1 MAEKQPIKEQ
11 IKKLTDQIE
20 AGIKALFQSGDLE
33 KYQAYLRTMSHFHH
47 YSVNNQMLIF
57 SQCPHAT
64 LVAGYQKWQNQFQR
78 HVMRGEKGISILAP
92 TPYKIKVEKEK
103 LDPDTK
109 LPLLDADGN
118 AITEEKEVQ
127 IPMFRPVKVFD
138 VSQTDGKPLP
148 ERVQSPIAELTG
160 NVEHYEAFMEAL
172 RRVSPVPIEIKPL
185 SNDLDGFFSPSKQ
198 SITLRAGMSEV
209 QTVCAAVHEIA
220 HSKLHDYAKQP
231 DSQPKD
237 SSTEEIEAE
246 SIAYTVCA
254 YFGIETSANSF
265 GYVATWSKDKD
276 LKAFKESLDTIRKT
290 SSDLISG
297 VEQQFKEICKERGI
311 ELPKEPEYELVTIP
325 PSREDAMAFA
335 AEYVVL
341 LGRSEARSEFLSTD
355 KIAGRI
361 CRNDARSIR
370 DELERLVEAEDE
382 SGIYHGAVELL
393 DHFNGLY
400 HKEWQAK
407 EAPDAE
413 KLYMVD
419 NEKYIHVQRSDNG
432 IDYTIYDAA
441 SAKTLDGGVLDD
453 TGQLLS
459 AAALTVCKLHN
470 IGDAAPIRL
479 APLELLKDLQEANE
493 LPLGADVQITGA
505 ELAKSI
511 QSLYLDKYGLAFLD
525 DFASKDDCLQHLYED
540 LLTGADEVKY
550 FLSEIVEQKDVY
562 ANRAKALLLGIES
575 YQKSHVPLKEL
586 DSNERW
592 YVVDNE
598 SKHLRITEDG
608 AKYAYELYDKNTL
621 RRLESGTVHDDDVKC
636 LLAAAIRVC
645 ETHGYDKTL
654 PFEVLSNELAGILY
668 SLELSSDDDQI
679 VHTEV
684 NSDKPD
690 ALPPLPELE
699 QDYPMPDPTVDFA
712 QMYQFGYTDG
722 NTMLPLSKARAK
734 ELFLQDVPI
743 FALNSDN
750 TEYMVLDTD
759 DLDTH
764 SGIFG
769 VERAEW
775 EAARDMLQPTPDII
789 APNQPDALSYLHDD
803 SAKTQPENYLKNAEM
818 ALEDDYGMIDG
829 IINNGPKQ
837 PTVADLEAQVKA
849 GMSISLMDLA
859 AATHRERNDGKRR
872 QSVLEQLKK
881 QPAQERSHKTAPGKS
896 AEKEL

>member
-64 LVAGYQKWQNQFQR
+64 LVAGYQKWQNQFSR
-78 HVMRGEKGISILAP
+78 HVLRGEKGISILAP

-118 AITEEKEVQ
+118 TITEEKEVQ

-148 ERVQSPIAELTG
+148 ERVQSPVAELTG

-172 RRVSPVPIEIKPL
+172 RRVSPVPIEMKPL

-198 SITLRAGMSEV
+198 SITLRDGMSEV

-231 DSQPKD
+231 NSQPKD
-237 SSTEEIEAE
+237 SNTEEIEAE

-276 LKAFKESLDTIRKT
+276 LKAFKDSLDTIRKT
-290 SSDLISG
+290 SSELISG

-311 ELPKEPEYELVTIP
+311 SLEPAQPAQKQPEQDI
-325 PSREDAMAFA
+325 
-335 AEYVVL
+335 
-341 LGRSEARSEFLSTD
+341 
-355 KIAGRI
+355 
-361 CRNDARSIR
+361 
-370 DELERLVEAEDE
+370 
-382 SGIYHGAVELL
+382 
-393 DHFNGLY
+393 
-400 HKEWQAK
+400 
-407 EAPDAE
+407 E

-419 NEKYIHVQRSDNG
+419 NEKYIHVQRSDTG

-441 SAKTLDGGVLDD
+441 SAKALDGGVLDD

-479 APLELLKDLQEANE
+479 APLELLNGLQEANE
-493 LPLGADVQITGA
+493 LLLGAGEQITGA
-505 ELAKSI
+505 EATSTAD
-511 QSLYLDKYGLAFLD
+511 SLP
-525 DFASKDDCLQHLYED
+525 D
-540 LLTGADEVKY
+540 LP
-550 FLSEIVEQKDVY
+550 Q
-562 ANRAKALLLGIES
+562 
-575 YQKSHVPLKEL
+575 
-586 DSNERW
+586 
-592 YVVDNE
+592 
-598 SKHLRITEDG
+598 
-608 AKYAYELYDKNTL
+608 
-621 RRLESGTVHDDDVKC
+621 
-636 LLAAAIRVC
+636 
-645 ETHGYDKTL
+645 
-654 PFEVLSNELAGILY
+654 
-668 SLELSSDDDQI
+668 
-679 VHTEV
+679 
-684 NSDKPD
+684 
-690 ALPPLPELE
+690 LE

-722 NTMLPLSKARAK
+722 NTMLPLSKERAR

-743 FALNSDN
+743 FVLNSDN
-750 TEYMVLDTD
+750 TEYMVLDTG
-759 DLDTH
+759 DLDAH
-764 SGIFG
+764 PGIFG
-769 VERAEW
+769 VERTEW
-775 EAARDMLQPTPDII
+775 ESVRDTLQPRRDIV
-789 APNQPDALSYLHDD
+789 APKQPDAVSYLHDD
-803 SAKTQPENYLKNAEM
+803 TAKTQPENYLKNAEM

-837 PTVADLEAQVKA
+837 TVA
-849 GMSISLMDLA
+849 
-859 AATHRERNDGKRR
+859 
-872 QSVLEQLKK
+872 EQE
-881 QPAQERSHKTAPGKS
+881 ERSSILAKLKAPVETTNRTEKHAPKRS

>member
-1 MAEKQPIKEQ
+1 MAEKTPIKEQ

-64 LVAGYQKWQNQFQR
+64 LVAGYQKWQNQFSR
-78 HVMRGEKGISILAP
+78 HVLRGEKGISILAP

-118 AITEEKEVQ
+118 TITEEKEVQ

-148 ERVQSPIAELTG
+148 ERVQSPVAELTG

-172 RRVSPVPIEIKPL
+172 RRISPVPIEMKPL

-198 SITLRAGMSEV
+198 SITLRDGMSEV

-231 DSQPKD
+231 NSQPKD

-276 LKAFKESLDTIRKT
+276 LKAFKDSLGTIRKT
-290 SSDLISG
+290 SSELISG

-311 ELPKEPEYELVTIP
+311 SLEPAQPAQKQPEQDI
-325 PSREDAMAFA
+325 
-335 AEYVVL
+335 
-341 LGRSEARSEFLSTD
+341 
-355 KIAGRI
+355 
-361 CRNDARSIR
+361 
-370 DELERLVEAEDE
+370 
-382 SGIYHGAVELL
+382 
-393 DHFNGLY
+393 
-400 HKEWQAK
+400 
-407 EAPDAE
+407 E

-419 NEKYIHVQRSDNG
+419 NEKYIHVQRSDTG

-441 SAKTLDGGVLDD
+441 SAKALDGGVLDD

-479 APLELLKDLQEANE
+479 APLELLNGLQEANE
-493 LPLGADVQITGA
+493 LLLGAGEQITGVEA
-505 ELAKSI
+505 TSTAD
-511 QSLYLDKYGLAFLD
+511 SLP
-525 DFASKDDCLQHLYED
+525 D
-540 LLTGADEVKY
+540 LP
-550 FLSEIVEQKDVY
+550 Q
-562 ANRAKALLLGIES
+562 
-575 YQKSHVPLKEL
+575 
-586 DSNERW
+586 
-592 YVVDNE
+592 
-598 SKHLRITEDG
+598 
-608 AKYAYELYDKNTL
+608 
-621 RRLESGTVHDDDVKC
+621 
-636 LLAAAIRVC
+636 
-645 ETHGYDKTL
+645 
-654 PFEVLSNELAGILY
+654 
-668 SLELSSDDDQI
+668 
-679 VHTEV
+679 
-684 NSDKPD
+684 
-690 ALPPLPELE
+690 LE
-699 QDYPMPDPTVDFA
+699 QGYPMPDPTVDFA

-722 NTMLPLSKARAK
+722 NTMLPLSKERAR

-743 FALNSDN
+743 FVLNSDN
-750 TEYMVLDTD
+750 TEYMVLDTS
-759 DLDTH
+759 DLDAR

-769 VERAEW
+769 VERTEW
-775 EAARDMLQPTPDII
+775 ERVCDTLQPRRDIV
-789 APNQPDALSYLHDD
+789 APKQPDALSYLHDD
-803 SAKTQPENYLKNAEM
+803 TAKTQPENYLKNAEM
-818 ALEDDYGMIDG
+818 AMEDDYGMIDG

-837 PTVADLEAQVKA
+837 TVA
-849 GMSISLMDLA
+849 
-859 AATHRERNDGKRR
+859 
-872 QSVLEQLKK
+872 EQE
-881 QPAQERSHKTAPGKS
+881 ERSSILAKLKAPVETTNRTEKHAPKRS

>member
-64 LVAGYQKWQNQFQR
+64 LVAGYQKWQNQFSR
-78 HVMRGEKGISILAP
+78 HVLRGEKGISILAP

-118 AITEEKEVQ
+118 TITEEKEVQ

-148 ERVQSPIAELTG
+148 ERVQSPVAELTG

-172 RRVSPVPIEIKPL
+172 RRVSPVPIEMKPL

-231 DSQPKD
+231 NSQPKD

-311 ELPKEPEYELVTIP
+311 SLEPAQPAQKQPEQDI
-325 PSREDAMAFA
+325 
-335 AEYVVL
+335 
-341 LGRSEARSEFLSTD
+341 
-355 KIAGRI
+355 
-361 CRNDARSIR
+361 
-370 DELERLVEAEDE
+370 
-382 SGIYHGAVELL
+382 
-393 DHFNGLY
+393 
-400 HKEWQAK
+400 
-407 EAPDAE
+407 E

-419 NEKYIHVQRSDNG
+419 NEKYIHVQRSDTG

-441 SAKTLDGGVLDD
+441 SAKALDGGVLDD

-479 APLELLKDLQEANE
+479 APLELLNGLQEANE
-493 LPLGADVQITGA
+493 LLLGAGEQITGVEA
-505 ELAKSI
+505 TSTA
-511 QSLYLDKYGLAFLD
+511 
-525 DFASKDDCLQHLYED
+525 D
-540 LLTGADEVKY
+540 LLPD
-550 FLSEIVEQKDVY
+550 
-562 ANRAKALLLGIES
+562 
-575 YQKSHVPLKEL
+575 
-586 DSNERW
+586 
-592 YVVDNE
+592 
-598 SKHLRITEDG
+598 
-608 AKYAYELYDKNTL
+608 
-621 RRLESGTVHDDDVKC
+621 
-636 LLAAAIRVC
+636 
-645 ETHGYDKTL
+645 L
-654 PFEVLSNELAGILY
+654 P
-668 SLELSSDDDQI
+668 Q
-679 VHTEV
+679 
-684 NSDKPD
+684 
-690 ALPPLPELE
+690 LE

-722 NTMLPLSKARAK
+722 NTMLPLSKERAR

-743 FALNSDN
+743 FVLNSDN
-750 TEYMVLDTD
+750 TEYMVLDTS
-759 DLDTH
+759 DLDAR

-769 VERAEW
+769 VERTEW
-775 EAARDMLQPTPDII
+775 ERVCDTLQPRRDIV
-789 APNQPDALSYLHDD
+789 APKQPDALSYLHDD
-803 SAKTQPENYLKNAEM
+803 TAKTQPENYLKNAEM

-837 PTVADLEAQVKA
+837 TVA
-849 GMSISLMDLA
+849 
-859 AATHRERNDGKRR
+859 
-872 QSVLEQLKK
+872 EQE
-881 QPAQERSHKTAPGKS
+881 ERSSILAKLKAPVETTNRTEKHAPKRS

>member
-64 LVAGYQKWQNQFQR
+64 LVAGYQKWQNQFSR
-78 HVMRGEKGISILAP
+78 HVLRGEKGISILAP

-118 AITEEKEVQ
+118 TITEEKEVQ

-148 ERVQSPIAELTG
+148 ERVQSPVAELTG

-172 RRVSPVPIEIKPL
+172 RRVSPVPIEMKPL

-198 SITLRAGMSEV
+198 SITLRDGMSEV

-231 DSQPKD
+231 NSQPKD
-237 SSTEEIEAE
+237 SNTEEIEAE

-276 LKAFKESLDTIRKT
+276 LKAFKDSLDTIRKT
-290 SSDLISG
+290 SSELISG

-311 ELPKEPEYELVTIP
+311 SLEPAQPAQKQPEQDI
-325 PSREDAMAFA
+325 
-335 AEYVVL
+335 
-341 LGRSEARSEFLSTD
+341 
-355 KIAGRI
+355 
-361 CRNDARSIR
+361 
-370 DELERLVEAEDE
+370 
-382 SGIYHGAVELL
+382 
-393 DHFNGLY
+393 
-400 HKEWQAK
+400 
-407 EAPDAE
+407 E

-419 NEKYIHVQRSDNG
+419 NEKYIHVQRSDTG

-441 SAKTLDGGVLDD
+441 SAKALDGGVLDD

-479 APLELLKDLQEANE
+479 APLELLNGLQEANE
-493 LPLGADVQITGA
+493 LLLGAGEQITGA
-505 ELAKSI
+505 EATSTAD
-511 QSLYLDKYGLAFLD
+511 SLP
-525 DFASKDDCLQHLYED
+525 D
-540 LLTGADEVKY
+540 LP
-550 FLSEIVEQKDVY
+550 Q
-562 ANRAKALLLGIES
+562 
-575 YQKSHVPLKEL
+575 
-586 DSNERW
+586 
-592 YVVDNE
+592 
-598 SKHLRITEDG
+598 
-608 AKYAYELYDKNTL
+608 
-621 RRLESGTVHDDDVKC
+621 
-636 LLAAAIRVC
+636 
-645 ETHGYDKTL
+645 
-654 PFEVLSNELAGILY
+654 
-668 SLELSSDDDQI
+668 
-679 VHTEV
+679 
-684 NSDKPD
+684 
-690 ALPPLPELE
+690 LE

-722 NTMLPLSKARAK
+722 NTMLPLSKERAR

-743 FALNSDN
+743 FVLNSDN
-750 TEYMVLDTD
+750 TEYMVLDTG
-759 DLDTH
+759 DLDAH
-764 SGIFG
+764 PGIFG
-769 VERAEW
+769 VERTEW
-775 EAARDMLQPTPDII
+775 ESVRDTLQPIRDIV
-789 APNQPDALSYLHDD
+789 A
-803 SAKTQPENYLKNAEM
+803 
-818 ALEDDYGMIDG
+818 
-829 IINNGPKQ
+829 PKQ
-837 PTVADLEAQVKA
+837 LDAVLQMMASRHYLCFR
-849 GMSISLMDLA
+849 G
-859 AATHRERNDGKRR
+859 NDM
-872 QSVLEQLKK
+872 
-881 QPAQERSHKTAPGKS
+881 T
-896 AEKEL
+896 

>member
-1 MAEKQPIKEQ
+1 MAEKAPIKEQ

-64 LVAGYQKWQNQFQR
+64 LVAGYQKWQNQFSR
-78 HVMRGEKGISILAP
+78 HVLRGEKGISILAP

-118 AITEEKEVQ
+118 TITEEKEVQ

-148 ERVQSPIAELTG
+148 ERVQSPVAELTG
-160 NVEHYEAFMEAL
+160 NVEHYEAVMEAL
-172 RRVSPVPIEIKPL
+172 RRVSPVPIEMKPL

-231 DSQPKD
+231 NSQPKD

-265 GYVATWSKDKD
+265 GYVATWSKDKG

-311 ELPKEPEYELVTIP
+311 SLEPEKP
-325 PSREDAMAFA
+325 AREQD
-335 AEYVVL
+335 
-341 LGRSEARSEFLSTD
+341 T
-355 KIAGRI
+355 
-361 CRNDARSIR
+361 
-370 DELERLVEAEDE
+370 
-382 SGIYHGAVELL
+382 
-393 DHFNGLY
+393 
-400 HKEWQAK
+400 
-407 EAPDAE
+407 E
-413 KLYMVD
+413 KLYMID
-419 NEKYIHVQRSDNG
+419 NEKYIHVQRSDTG

-441 SAKTLDGGVLDD
+441 SAKALDGGVLDD

-479 APLELLKDLQEANE
+479 SPLELLNGLQEANE
-493 LPLGADVQITGA
+493 LPLGAGEQIT
-505 ELAKSI
+505 SV
-511 QSLYLDKYGLAFLD
+511 
-525 DFASKDDCLQHLYED
+525 
-540 LLTGADEVKY
+540 EVK
-550 FLSEIVEQKDVY
+550 
-562 ANRAKALLLGIES
+562 
-575 YQKSHVPLKEL
+575 P
-586 DSNERW
+586 
-592 YVVDNE
+592 
-598 SKHLRITEDG
+598 
-608 AKYAYELYDKNTL
+608 
-621 RRLESGTVHDDDVKC
+621 
-636 LLAAAIRVC
+636 AA
-645 ETHGYDKTL
+645 D
-654 PFEVLSNELAGILY
+654 
-668 SLELSSDDDQI
+668 
-679 VHTEV
+679 
-684 NSDKPD
+684 
-690 ALPPLPELE
+690 PLPDFPQLE

-712 QMYQFGYTDG
+712 QMYQFGYTGG
-722 NTMLPLSKARAK
+722 NTMLPLSKERAR

-743 FALNSDN
+743 FALNSDS
-750 TEYMVLDTD
+750 TEYMVLDTE
-759 DLDTH
+759 DLGAH

-769 VERAEW
+769 VERTEW
-775 EAARDMLQPTPDII
+775 ESVRDTLQPIRDIV
-789 APNQPDALSYLHDD
+789 APKQPDALSYLHDD
-803 SAKTQPENYLKNAEM
+803 TAKTQPENYLKNAEM

-829 IINNGPKQ
+829 IINNGSKQ
-837 PTVADLEAQVKA
+837 TVA
-849 GMSISLMDLA
+849 
-859 AATHRERNDGKRR
+859 
-872 QSVLEQLKK
+872 EQE
-881 QPAQERSHKTAPGKS
+881 ERSSILAKLKAPVETTNRTEKHAPKRS

>member
-20 AGIKALFQSGDLE
+20 AGIKALFHSGDLE

-64 LVAGYQKWQNQFQR
+64 LVAGYQKWQNQFSR
-78 HVMRGEKGISILAP
+78 HVLRGEKGISILAP

-118 AITEEKEVQ
+118 TITEEKEVQ

-148 ERVQSPIAELTG
+148 ERVQSPVAELTG

-172 RRVSPVPIEIKPL
+172 RRVSPVPIEMKPL
-185 SNDLDGFFSPSKQ
+185 SNELDGFFSPSKQ

-231 DSQPKD
+231 NSQPKD

-311 ELPKEPEYELVTIP
+311 SLEPEKPAQEQDT
-325 PSREDAMAFA
+325 
-335 AEYVVL
+335 
-341 LGRSEARSEFLSTD
+341 
-355 KIAGRI
+355 
-361 CRNDARSIR
+361 
-370 DELERLVEAEDE
+370 
-382 SGIYHGAVELL
+382 
-393 DHFNGLY
+393 
-400 HKEWQAK
+400 
-407 EAPDAE
+407 E

-419 NEKYIHVQRSDNG
+419 NEKYIHVQRSDTG

-441 SAKTLDGGVLDD
+441 SAKALDGGVLDD

-479 APLELLKDLQEANE
+479 APLELLNGLQEANE
-493 LPLGADVQITGA
+493 LLFGAGDQITDA
-505 ELAKSI
+505 TVKSAV
-511 QSLYLDKYGLAFLD
+511 S
-525 DFASKDDCLQHLYED
+525 
-540 LLTGADEVKY
+540 
-550 FLSEIVEQKDVY
+550 
-562 ANRAKALLLGIES
+562 
-575 YQKSHVPLKEL
+575 
-586 DSNERW
+586 
-592 YVVDNE
+592 
-598 SKHLRITEDG
+598 
-608 AKYAYELYDKNTL
+608 
-621 RRLESGTVHDDDVKC
+621 
-636 LLAAAIRVC
+636 
-645 ETHGYDKTL
+645 
-654 PFEVLSNELAGILY
+654 
-668 SLELSSDDDQI
+668 
-679 VHTEV
+679 
-684 NSDKPD
+684 
-690 ALPPLPELE
+690 PLPDLPQLE
-699 QDYPMPDPTVDFA
+699 QGYPMPDPTVDFA

-722 NTMLPLSKARAK
+722 NTMLPLSKERAR

-743 FALNSDN
+743 FVLNSDN
-750 TEYMVLDTD
+750 TEYMVLDTN

-769 VERAEW
+769 VERTEW
-775 EAARDMLQPTPDII
+775 ESVRDTLQPRRDIV
-789 APNQPDALSYLHDD
+789 APKQPDAVFYLHDD
-803 SAKTQPENYLKNAEM
+803 TAKTQPENYLKNAEM

-837 PTVADLEAQVKA
+837 TVA
-849 GMSISLMDLA
+849 
-859 AATHRERNDGKRR
+859 
-872 QSVLEQLKK
+872 EQE
-881 QPAQERSHKTAPGKS
+881 ERSSILAKLKAPVETTNRTEKHAPKRS

>member
-1 MAEKQPIKEQ
+1 MAEKTSIKEQ

-20 AGIKALFQSGDLE
+20 AGIKALFQSGNLE

-64 LVAGYQKWQNQFQR
+64 LVAGYQKWQNQFSR
-78 HVMRGEKGISILAP
+78 HVLRGEKGISILAP

-118 AITEEKEVQ
+118 TITEEKEVQ

-148 ERVQSPIAELTG
+148 ERVQSPVAELTG

-172 RRVSPVPIEIKPL
+172 RRVSPVPIEMKPL

-198 SITLRAGMSEV
+198 SITLRDVMSEV

-231 DSQPKD
+231 NSQPKD
-237 SSTEEIEAE
+237 SNTEEIEAE

-276 LKAFKESLDTIRKT
+276 LKAFKDSLDTIRKT
-290 SSDLISG
+290 SSELISG

-311 ELPKEPEYELVTIP
+311 SLEPTQPAQKQPEQDI
-325 PSREDAMAFA
+325 
-335 AEYVVL
+335 
-341 LGRSEARSEFLSTD
+341 
-355 KIAGRI
+355 
-361 CRNDARSIR
+361 
-370 DELERLVEAEDE
+370 
-382 SGIYHGAVELL
+382 
-393 DHFNGLY
+393 
-400 HKEWQAK
+400 
-407 EAPDAE
+407 E

-419 NEKYIHVQRSDNG
+419 NEKYIHVQRSDTG

-441 SAKTLDGGVLDD
+441 SAKALDGGVLDD

-479 APLELLKDLQEANE
+479 APLELLNGLQEANE
-493 LPLGADVQITGA
+493 LLLGAGEQITGVEA
-505 ELAKSI
+505 TSTAD
-511 QSLYLDKYGLAFLD
+511 SLP
-525 DFASKDDCLQHLYED
+525 D
-540 LLTGADEVKY
+540 LP
-550 FLSEIVEQKDVY
+550 Q
-562 ANRAKALLLGIES
+562 
-575 YQKSHVPLKEL
+575 
-586 DSNERW
+586 
-592 YVVDNE
+592 
-598 SKHLRITEDG
+598 
-608 AKYAYELYDKNTL
+608 
-621 RRLESGTVHDDDVKC
+621 
-636 LLAAAIRVC
+636 
-645 ETHGYDKTL
+645 
-654 PFEVLSNELAGILY
+654 
-668 SLELSSDDDQI
+668 
-679 VHTEV
+679 
-684 NSDKPD
+684 
-690 ALPPLPELE
+690 LE
-699 QDYPMPDPTVDFA
+699 QGYPMPDLTVDFA

-722 NTMLPLSKARAK
+722 NTMLPLSKERAR

-743 FALNSDN
+743 FVLNSDN
-750 TEYMVLDTD
+750 TEYMVLDTE
-759 DLDTH
+759 DLGAH

-769 VERAEW
+769 VERTEW
-775 EAARDMLQPTPDII
+775 ERVRDTLQPRRDIV
-789 APNQPDALSYLHDD
+789 APKQPDALSYLHDD
-803 SAKTQPENYLKNAEM
+803 TAKTQPENYLKNAEM

-837 PTVADLEAQVKA
+837 TVA
-849 GMSISLMDLA
+849 
-859 AATHRERNDGKRR
+859 
-872 QSVLEQLKK
+872 EQE
-881 QPAQERSHKTAPGKS
+881 ERSSILAKLKAPVETTNRTEKHAPKRS

>member
-1 MAEKQPIKEQ
+1 MAEKTPIKEQ

-64 LVAGYQKWQNQFQR
+64 LVAGYQKWQNQFSR
-78 HVMRGEKGISILAP
+78 HVLRGEKGISILAP

-118 AITEEKEVQ
+118 TITEEKEVQ

-148 ERVQSPIAELTG
+148 ERVQSPVAELTG

-172 RRVSPVPIEIKPL
+172 RRVSPVPIEMKPL

-198 SITLRAGMSEV
+198 SITLRDGMSEV

-231 DSQPKD
+231 GSKPKD
-237 SSTEEIEAE
+237 SNTEEIEAE

-265 GYVATWSKDKD
+265 GYVATWTKDKD
-276 LKAFKESLDTIRKT
+276 LKAFKDSLDTIRKT
-290 SSDLISG
+290 SSELISG

-311 ELPKEPEYELVTIP
+311 SLEPAQPAQKQPEQNI
-325 PSREDAMAFA
+325 
-335 AEYVVL
+335 
-341 LGRSEARSEFLSTD
+341 
-355 KIAGRI
+355 
-361 CRNDARSIR
+361 
-370 DELERLVEAEDE
+370 
-382 SGIYHGAVELL
+382 
-393 DHFNGLY
+393 
-400 HKEWQAK
+400 
-407 EAPDAE
+407 E

-419 NEKYIHVQRSDNG
+419 NEKYIHVQRSDTG

-441 SAKTLDGGVLDD
+441 SAKALDGGVLDD

-479 APLELLKDLQEANE
+479 APLELLNGLQEANE
-493 LPLGADVQITGA
+493 LPLGAGEQIT
-505 ELAKSI
+505 SV
-511 QSLYLDKYGLAFLD
+511 
-525 DFASKDDCLQHLYED
+525 
-540 LLTGADEVKY
+540 EVK
-550 FLSEIVEQKDVY
+550 
-562 ANRAKALLLGIES
+562 
-575 YQKSHVPLKEL
+575 P
-586 DSNERW
+586 
-592 YVVDNE
+592 
-598 SKHLRITEDG
+598 
-608 AKYAYELYDKNTL
+608 
-621 RRLESGTVHDDDVKC
+621 
-636 LLAAAIRVC
+636 AA
-645 ETHGYDKTL
+645 D
-654 PFEVLSNELAGILY
+654 
-668 SLELSSDDDQI
+668 
-679 VHTEV
+679 
-684 NSDKPD
+684 
-690 ALPPLPELE
+690 PLPDFPQLE

-722 NTMLPLSKARAK
+722 NTMLPLSKERAR

-743 FALNSDN
+743 FVLNSDN
-750 TEYMVLDTD
+750 TEYMVLDTN

-769 VERAEW
+769 VERTEW
-775 EAARDMLQPTPDII
+775 ESVRDTLQPRRDIV
-789 APNQPDALSYLHDD
+789 APKQPDALSYLHDD
-803 SAKTQPENYLKNAEM
+803 TAKTQPENYLKNAEM
-818 ALEDDYGMIDG
+818 AMEDDYGMIDG

-837 PTVADLEAQVKA
+837 TVA
-849 GMSISLMDLA
+849 
-859 AATHRERNDGKRR
+859 
-872 QSVLEQLKK
+872 EQE
-881 QPAQERSHKTAPGKS
+881 ERSSILAKLKAPVETTNRTEKHAPKRS

>member
-1 MAEKQPIKEQ
+1 MAEKAPIKEQ

-64 LVAGYQKWQNQFQR
+64 LVAGYQKWQNQFSR
-78 HVMRGEKGISILAP
+78 HVLRGEKGISILAP

-118 AITEEKEVQ
+118 TITEEKEVQ

-148 ERVQSPIAELTG
+148 ERVQSPVAELTG

-172 RRVSPVPIEIKPL
+172 RRVSPVPIEMKPL

-198 SITLRAGMSEV
+198 SITLRDGMSEV

-231 DSQPKD
+231 NSQPKD

-276 LKAFKESLDTIRKT
+276 LKAFKDSLDTIRKT
-290 SSDLISG
+290 SSELISG

-311 ELPKEPEYELVTIP
+311 SLEPAQPAQKQPEQEI
-325 PSREDAMAFA
+325 
-335 AEYVVL
+335 
-341 LGRSEARSEFLSTD
+341 
-355 KIAGRI
+355 
-361 CRNDARSIR
+361 
-370 DELERLVEAEDE
+370 
-382 SGIYHGAVELL
+382 
-393 DHFNGLY
+393 
-400 HKEWQAK
+400 
-407 EAPDAE
+407 E
-413 KLYMVD
+413 KLYMAD
-419 NEKYIHVQRSDNG
+419 NEKYIHVQRSDTG

-441 SAKTLDGGVLDD
+441 SAKALDGGVLDD

-479 APLELLKDLQEANE
+479 APLELLNGLQEANE
-493 LPLGADVQITGA
+493 LLLGAGEQITGVEA
-505 ELAKSI
+505 TSTAD
-511 QSLYLDKYGLAFLD
+511 SLP
-525 DFASKDDCLQHLYED
+525 D
-540 LLTGADEVKY
+540 LP
-550 FLSEIVEQKDVY
+550 Q
-562 ANRAKALLLGIES
+562 
-575 YQKSHVPLKEL
+575 
-586 DSNERW
+586 
-592 YVVDNE
+592 
-598 SKHLRITEDG
+598 
-608 AKYAYELYDKNTL
+608 
-621 RRLESGTVHDDDVKC
+621 
-636 LLAAAIRVC
+636 
-645 ETHGYDKTL
+645 
-654 PFEVLSNELAGILY
+654 
-668 SLELSSDDDQI
+668 
-679 VHTEV
+679 
-684 NSDKPD
+684 
-690 ALPPLPELE
+690 LE

-722 NTMLPLSKARAK
+722 NTMLPLSKERAR

-743 FALNSDN
+743 FVLNSDN
-750 TEYMVLDTD
+750 TEYMVLDTE
-759 DLDTH
+759 DLGAH

-775 EAARDMLQPTPDII
+775 ESVRDTLQPIRDIV
-789 APNQPDALSYLHDD
+789 APKQPDAVSYLHDD
-803 SAKTQPENYLKNAEM
+803 TAKTQPENYLKNAEM
-818 ALEDDYGMIDG
+818 AMEDDYGMIDG

-837 PTVADLEAQVKA
+837 TVA
-849 GMSISLMDLA
+849 
-859 AATHRERNDGKRR
+859 
-872 QSVLEQLKK
+872 EQE
-881 QPAQERSHKTAPGKS
+881 ERSSILAKLKAPVETTNRTEKHAPKRS

>member
-33 KYQAYLRTMSHFHH
+33 KYQAYLHTMSHFHH

-64 LVAGYQKWQNQFQR
+64 LVAGYQKWQNQFSR
-78 HVMRGEKGISILAP
+78 HVLRGEKGISILAP

-118 AITEEKEVQ
+118 TITEEKEVQ

-148 ERVQSPIAELTG
+148 ERVQSPVAELTG

-172 RRVSPVPIEIKPL
+172 RRISPVPIEMKPL

-198 SITLRAGMSEV
+198 SITLRDGMSEV

-231 DSQPKD
+231 GSQPKD
-237 SSTEEIEAE
+237 SNTEEIEAE

-276 LKAFKESLDTIRKT
+276 LKAFKDSLDTIRKT
-290 SSDLISG
+290 SSELISG

-311 ELPKEPEYELVTIP
+311 SLEPAQPAQKQPEQDI
-325 PSREDAMAFA
+325 
-335 AEYVVL
+335 
-341 LGRSEARSEFLSTD
+341 
-355 KIAGRI
+355 
-361 CRNDARSIR
+361 
-370 DELERLVEAEDE
+370 
-382 SGIYHGAVELL
+382 
-393 DHFNGLY
+393 
-400 HKEWQAK
+400 
-407 EAPDAE
+407 E

-419 NEKYIHVQRSDNG
+419 NEKYIHVQRSDTG

-441 SAKTLDGGVLDD
+441 SAKALDGGVLDD

-479 APLELLKDLQEANE
+479 APLELLNGLQEANE
-493 LPLGADVQITGA
+493 LLLGAGEQITGA
-505 ELAKSI
+505 TVKS
-511 QSLYLDKYGLAFLD
+511 G
-525 DFASKDDCLQHLYED
+525 
-540 LLTGADEVKY
+540 
-550 FLSEIVEQKDVY
+550 
-562 ANRAKALLLGIES
+562 
-575 YQKSHVPLKEL
+575 
-586 DSNERW
+586 
-592 YVVDNE
+592 VD
-598 SKHLRITEDG
+598 
-608 AKYAYELYDKNTL
+608 
-621 RRLESGTVHDDDVKC
+621 
-636 LLAAAIRVC
+636 
-645 ETHGYDKTL
+645 
-654 PFEVLSNELAGILY
+654 
-668 SLELSSDDDQI
+668 
-679 VHTEV
+679 
-684 NSDKPD
+684 
-690 ALPPLPELE
+690 PLPDLPQLE
-699 QDYPMPDPTVDFA
+699 QDYPMPDLTVDFA

-722 NTMLPLSKARAK
+722 NTMLPLSKERAR

-743 FALNSDN
+743 FVLNSDN
-750 TEYMVLDTD
+750 TEYMVLDTE
-759 DLDTH
+759 DLGAH

-775 EAARDMLQPTPDII
+775 ESVRDTLQPIRDIV
-789 APNQPDALSYLHDD
+789 APKQPDAVSYLHDD
-803 SAKTQPENYLKNAEM
+803 TAKTQPENYLKNAEM

-837 PTVADLEAQVKA
+837 TVA
-849 GMSISLMDLA
+849 
-859 AATHRERNDGKRR
+859 
-872 QSVLEQLKK
+872 EQE
-881 QPAQERSHKTAPGKS
+881 ERSSILAKLKAPVETTNRTEKHAPKRS

>member
-64 LVAGYQKWQNQFQR
+64 LVAGYQKWQNQFSR
-78 HVMRGEKGISILAP
+78 HVLRGEKGISIFAP

-118 AITEEKEVQ
+118 TITEEKEVQ

-148 ERVQSPIAELTG
+148 ERVQSPVAELTG
-160 NVEHYEAFMEAL
+160 NVEHYEVFMEAL
-172 RRVSPVPIEIKPL
+172 RRVSPVPIEMKPL
-185 SNDLDGFFSPSKQ
+185 SNNLDGFFSPSKQ
-198 SITLRAGMSEV
+198 SITLRDGMSEV

-220 HSKLHDYAKQP
+220 HSELHDYAKQP
-231 DSQPKD
+231 NSQPKD

-290 SSDLISG
+290 SSELISG
-297 VEQQFKEICKERGI
+297 VEQQFKEICKKRGI
-311 ELPKEPEYELVTIP
+311 SLEPAQPAQKQPEQDI
-325 PSREDAMAFA
+325 
-335 AEYVVL
+335 
-341 LGRSEARSEFLSTD
+341 
-355 KIAGRI
+355 
-361 CRNDARSIR
+361 
-370 DELERLVEAEDE
+370 
-382 SGIYHGAVELL
+382 
-393 DHFNGLY
+393 
-400 HKEWQAK
+400 
-407 EAPDAE
+407 E

-419 NEKYIHVQRSDNG
+419 NEKYIHVQRSDTG

-441 SAKTLDGGVLDD
+441 SAKALDGGVLDD

-459 AAALTVCKLHN
+459 AAALMVCKLHN

-479 APLELLKDLQEANE
+479 APLELLNGLQEANE
-493 LPLGADVQITGA
+493 LLLGAGEQITGIEA
-505 ELAKSI
+505 TSTAD
-511 QSLYLDKYGLAFLD
+511 SLP
-525 DFASKDDCLQHLYED
+525 D
-540 LLTGADEVKY
+540 LP
-550 FLSEIVEQKDVY
+550 Q
-562 ANRAKALLLGIES
+562 
-575 YQKSHVPLKEL
+575 
-586 DSNERW
+586 
-592 YVVDNE
+592 
-598 SKHLRITEDG
+598 
-608 AKYAYELYDKNTL
+608 
-621 RRLESGTVHDDDVKC
+621 
-636 LLAAAIRVC
+636 
-645 ETHGYDKTL
+645 
-654 PFEVLSNELAGILY
+654 
-668 SLELSSDDDQI
+668 
-679 VHTEV
+679 
-684 NSDKPD
+684 
-690 ALPPLPELE
+690 LE
-699 QDYPMPDPTVDFA
+699 QGYPMPDPTVDFA

-722 NTMLPLSKARAK
+722 NTMLPLSKERAR

-743 FALNSDN
+743 FVLNSDN
-750 TEYMVLDTD
+750 TEYMVLDTS
-759 DLDTH
+759 DLDAH

-775 EAARDMLQPTPDII
+775 ESVRDTLRPIRDIV
-789 APNQPDALSYLHDD
+789 APKQPDAVSYLHDD
-803 SAKTQPENYLKNAEM
+803 TAKTQPENYLKNAEM
-818 ALEDDYGMIDG
+818 AMEDDYGMIDG

-837 PTVADLEAQVKA
+837 TVA
-849 GMSISLMDLA
+849 
-859 AATHRERNDGKRR
+859 
-872 QSVLEQLKK
+872 EQE
-881 QPAQERSHKTAPGKS
+881 ERSSILAKLKAPVEATNRTEKHAPKRS

>member
-1 MAEKQPIKEQ
+1 MAEKTPIKEQ

-64 LVAGYQKWQNQFQR
+64 LVAGYQKWQNQFSR
-78 HVMRGEKGISILAP
+78 HVLRGEKGISILAP

-103 LDPDTK
+103 LDPVTK

-118 AITEEKEVQ
+118 TITEEKEVQ

-148 ERVQSPIAELTG
+148 ERVQSPVAELTG

-172 RRVSPVPIEIKPL
+172 RRISPVPIEIKPL

-198 SITLRAGMSEV
+198 SITLRDGMSEV

-231 DSQPKD
+231 NSQPKD

-276 LKAFKESLDTIRKT
+276 LKAFKDSLGTIRKT
-290 SSDLISG
+290 SSELISG

-311 ELPKEPEYELVTIP
+311 SLEPAQPAQKQPEQDI
-325 PSREDAMAFA
+325 
-335 AEYVVL
+335 
-341 LGRSEARSEFLSTD
+341 
-355 KIAGRI
+355 
-361 CRNDARSIR
+361 
-370 DELERLVEAEDE
+370 
-382 SGIYHGAVELL
+382 
-393 DHFNGLY
+393 
-400 HKEWQAK
+400 
-407 EAPDAE
+407 E

-419 NEKYIHVQRSDNG
+419 NEKYIHVQHSDTG

-441 SAKTLDGGVLDD
+441 SAKALDGGVLDD

-479 APLELLKDLQEANE
+479 APLELLNGLQEANE
-493 LPLGADVQITGA
+493 LLLGAGEQITGVEA
-505 ELAKSI
+505 TSTAD
-511 QSLYLDKYGLAFLD
+511 SLP
-525 DFASKDDCLQHLYED
+525 D
-540 LLTGADEVKY
+540 LP
-550 FLSEIVEQKDVY
+550 Q
-562 ANRAKALLLGIES
+562 
-575 YQKSHVPLKEL
+575 
-586 DSNERW
+586 
-592 YVVDNE
+592 
-598 SKHLRITEDG
+598 
-608 AKYAYELYDKNTL
+608 
-621 RRLESGTVHDDDVKC
+621 
-636 LLAAAIRVC
+636 
-645 ETHGYDKTL
+645 
-654 PFEVLSNELAGILY
+654 
-668 SLELSSDDDQI
+668 
-679 VHTEV
+679 
-684 NSDKPD
+684 
-690 ALPPLPELE
+690 LE
-699 QDYPMPDPTVDFA
+699 QGYPMPDPTVDFA

-722 NTMLPLSKARAK
+722 NTMLPLSKERAR
-734 ELFLQDVPI
+734 ELFLQGVPI
-743 FALNSDN
+743 FVLNSDN
-750 TEYMVLDTD
+750 TEYMVLDTE
-759 DLDTH
+759 DLGAH

-769 VERAEW
+769 VERTEW
-775 EAARDMLQPTPDII
+775 ESVRDTLQPRRDIV
-789 APNQPDALSYLHDD
+789 APKQPDALSYLHDD
-803 SAKTQPENYLKNAEM
+803 TAKTQPENYLKNAEM

-837 PTVADLEAQVKA
+837 TVA
-849 GMSISLMDLA
+849 
-859 AATHRERNDGKRR
+859 
-872 QSVLEQLKK
+872 EQE
-881 QPAQERSHKTAPGKS
+881 ERSSILAKLKAPVETTNRTEKHAPKRS

>member
-1 MAEKQPIKEQ
+1 MAEKTPIKEQ

-64 LVAGYQKWQNQFQR
+64 LVAGYQKWQNQFSR
-78 HVMRGEKGISILAP
+78 HVLRGEKGISILAP

-118 AITEEKEVQ
+118 TITEEKEVQ

-148 ERVQSPIAELTG
+148 ERVQSPVAELTG

-172 RRVSPVPIEIKPL
+172 RRISPVPIEMKPL

-198 SITLRAGMSEV
+198 SITLRDGMSGV

-231 DSQPKD
+231 NSQPKD
-237 SSTEEIEAE
+237 SNTEEIEAE

-265 GYVATWSKDKD
+265 GYVATWTKDKD
-276 LKAFKESLDTIRKT
+276 LKAFKDSLDTIRKT
-290 SSDLISG
+290 SSELISG

-311 ELPKEPEYELVTIP
+311 SLEPAQPAQKQPEQDI
-325 PSREDAMAFA
+325 
-335 AEYVVL
+335 
-341 LGRSEARSEFLSTD
+341 
-355 KIAGRI
+355 
-361 CRNDARSIR
+361 
-370 DELERLVEAEDE
+370 
-382 SGIYHGAVELL
+382 
-393 DHFNGLY
+393 
-400 HKEWQAK
+400 
-407 EAPDAE
+407 E

-419 NEKYIHVQRSDNG
+419 NEKYIHVQRSDTG

-441 SAKTLDGGVLDD
+441 SAKALDGGVLDD

-479 APLELLKDLQEANE
+479 APLELLNGLQEANE
-493 LPLGADVQITGA
+493 LPLGAGEQIT
-505 ELAKSI
+505 SV
-511 QSLYLDKYGLAFLD
+511 
-525 DFASKDDCLQHLYED
+525 
-540 LLTGADEVKY
+540 EVK
-550 FLSEIVEQKDVY
+550 
-562 ANRAKALLLGIES
+562 
-575 YQKSHVPLKEL
+575 P
-586 DSNERW
+586 
-592 YVVDNE
+592 
-598 SKHLRITEDG
+598 
-608 AKYAYELYDKNTL
+608 
-621 RRLESGTVHDDDVKC
+621 
-636 LLAAAIRVC
+636 AA
-645 ETHGYDKTL
+645 D
-654 PFEVLSNELAGILY
+654 
-668 SLELSSDDDQI
+668 
-679 VHTEV
+679 
-684 NSDKPD
+684 
-690 ALPPLPELE
+690 PLPDFPQLE

-722 NTMLPLSKARAK
+722 NTMLPLSKERAR

-743 FALNSDN
+743 FVLNSDN
-750 TEYMVLDTD
+750 TEYMVLDTN

-769 VERAEW
+769 VERTEW
-775 EAARDMLQPTPDII
+775 ESVRDTLQPRRDIV
-789 APNQPDALSYLHDD
+789 APKQPDALSYLHDD
-803 SAKTQPENYLKNAEM
+803 TAKTQPENYLKNAEM
-818 ALEDDYGMIDG
+818 AMEDDYGMVDG

-837 PTVADLEAQVKA
+837 TVA
-849 GMSISLMDLA
+849 
-859 AATHRERNDGKRR
+859 
-872 QSVLEQLKK
+872 EQE
-881 QPAQERSHKTAPGKS
+881 ERSSILAKLKAPVETTNRTEKHAPKRS

>member
-64 LVAGYQKWQNQFQR
+64 LVAGYQKWQNQFSR
-78 HVMRGEKGISILAP
+78 HVLRGEKGISILAP

-118 AITEEKEVQ
+118 TITEEKEVQ

-148 ERVQSPIAELTG
+148 ERVQSPVAELTG

-172 RRVSPVPIEIKPL
+172 RRVSPVPIEVKPL
-185 SNDLDGFFSPSKQ
+185 RNDLDGFFSPSKQ

-231 DSQPKD
+231 GSQPKD

-276 LKAFKESLDTIRKT
+276 LKAFKDSLDTIRKT

-311 ELPKEPEYELVTIP
+311 SLEPEKPAQEQDT
-325 PSREDAMAFA
+325 
-335 AEYVVL
+335 
-341 LGRSEARSEFLSTD
+341 
-355 KIAGRI
+355 
-361 CRNDARSIR
+361 
-370 DELERLVEAEDE
+370 
-382 SGIYHGAVELL
+382 
-393 DHFNGLY
+393 
-400 HKEWQAK
+400 
-407 EAPDAE
+407 E

-419 NEKYIHVQRSDNG
+419 NEKYIHVQRSDTG

-441 SAKTLDGGVLDD
+441 SAKALDGGVLDD

-479 APLELLKDLQEANE
+479 APLELLNGLQEANE
-493 LPLGADVQITGA
+493 LLLGAGEQITGVEA
-505 ELAKSI
+505 TSTAD
-511 QSLYLDKYGLAFLD
+511 SLP
-525 DFASKDDCLQHLYED
+525 D
-540 LLTGADEVKY
+540 LP
-550 FLSEIVEQKDVY
+550 Q
-562 ANRAKALLLGIES
+562 
-575 YQKSHVPLKEL
+575 
-586 DSNERW
+586 
-592 YVVDNE
+592 
-598 SKHLRITEDG
+598 
-608 AKYAYELYDKNTL
+608 
-621 RRLESGTVHDDDVKC
+621 
-636 LLAAAIRVC
+636 
-645 ETHGYDKTL
+645 
-654 PFEVLSNELAGILY
+654 
-668 SLELSSDDDQI
+668 
-679 VHTEV
+679 
-684 NSDKPD
+684 
-690 ALPPLPELE
+690 LE
-699 QDYPMPDPTVDFA
+699 QGYPMPDLTVDFA

-722 NTMLPLSKARAK
+722 NTMLPLSKERAR

-743 FALNSDN
+743 FVLNSDN
-750 TEYMVLDTD
+750 TEYMVLDTS
-759 DLDTH
+759 DLDAR

-769 VERAEW
+769 VERTEW
-775 EAARDMLQPTPDII
+775 ERVHDTLQPRRDIV
-789 APNQPDALSYLHDD
+789 APKQPDALSYLHDD
-803 SAKTQPENYLKNAEM
+803 TAKTQPENYLKNAEM

-837 PTVADLEAQVKA
+837 TVA
-849 GMSISLMDLA
+849 
-859 AATHRERNDGKRR
+859 
-872 QSVLEQLKK
+872 EQE
-881 QPAQERSHKTAPGKS
+881 ERSSILAKLKAPVETTNRTEKHAPKRS

>member
-64 LVAGYQKWQNQFQR
+64 LVAGYQKWQNQFSR
-78 HVMRGEKGISILAP
+78 HVLRGEKGISILAP

-118 AITEEKEVQ
+118 TITEEKEVQ

-148 ERVQSPIAELTG
+148 ERVQSPVAELTG

-172 RRVSPVPIEIKPL
+172 RRISPVPIEMKPL

-198 SITLRAGMSEV
+198 SITLRDGMSEV

-231 DSQPKD
+231 NSQPKD
-237 SSTEEIEAE
+237 SNTEEIEAE

-265 GYVATWSKDKD
+265 GYVATWTKDKD
-276 LKAFKESLDTIRKT
+276 LKAFKDSLDTIRKT
-290 SSDLISG
+290 SSELISG

-311 ELPKEPEYELVTIP
+311 SLEPAQPAQKQPEQDI
-325 PSREDAMAFA
+325 
-335 AEYVVL
+335 
-341 LGRSEARSEFLSTD
+341 
-355 KIAGRI
+355 
-361 CRNDARSIR
+361 
-370 DELERLVEAEDE
+370 
-382 SGIYHGAVELL
+382 
-393 DHFNGLY
+393 
-400 HKEWQAK
+400 
-407 EAPDAE
+407 E

-419 NEKYIHVQRSDNG
+419 NEKYIHVQRSDTG

-441 SAKTLDGGVLDD
+441 SAKALDGGVLDD

-479 APLELLKDLQEANE
+479 APLELLNGLQEANE
-493 LPLGADVQITGA
+493 LPLGAGEQIT
-505 ELAKSI
+505 SV
-511 QSLYLDKYGLAFLD
+511 
-525 DFASKDDCLQHLYED
+525 
-540 LLTGADEVKY
+540 EVK
-550 FLSEIVEQKDVY
+550 
-562 ANRAKALLLGIES
+562 
-575 YQKSHVPLKEL
+575 P
-586 DSNERW
+586 
-592 YVVDNE
+592 
-598 SKHLRITEDG
+598 
-608 AKYAYELYDKNTL
+608 
-621 RRLESGTVHDDDVKC
+621 
-636 LLAAAIRVC
+636 AA
-645 ETHGYDKTL
+645 D
-654 PFEVLSNELAGILY
+654 
-668 SLELSSDDDQI
+668 
-679 VHTEV
+679 
-684 NSDKPD
+684 
-690 ALPPLPELE
+690 PLPDFPQLE

-722 NTMLPLSKARAK
+722 NTMLPLSKERAR

-743 FALNSDN
+743 FVLNSDN
-750 TEYMVLDTD
+750 TEYMVLDTS
-759 DLDTH
+759 DLDAR

-769 VERAEW
+769 VERTEW
-775 EAARDMLQPTPDII
+775 ERVCDTLQPRRDIV
-789 APNQPDALSYLHDD
+789 APKQPDALSYLHDD
-803 SAKTQPENYLKNAEM
+803 TAKTQPENYLKNAEM
-818 ALEDDYGMIDG
+818 AMEDDYGMVDG

-837 PTVADLEAQVKA
+837 TVA
-849 GMSISLMDLA
+849 
-859 AATHRERNDGKRR
+859 
-872 QSVLEQLKK
+872 EQE
-881 QPAQERSHKTAPGKS
+881 ERSSILAKLKAPVETTNRTEKHAPKRS

>member
-1 MAEKQPIKEQ
+1 MAEKTPIKEQ

-64 LVAGYQKWQNQFQR
+64 LVAGYQKWQNQFSR
-78 HVMRGEKGISILAP
+78 HVLRGEKGISILAP

-103 LDPDTK
+103 LDPVTK

-118 AITEEKEVQ
+118 TITEEKEVQ

-148 ERVQSPIAELTG
+148 ERVQSPVAELTG

-172 RRVSPVPIEIKPL
+172 RRISPVPIEIKPL

-198 SITLRAGMSEV
+198 SITLRDGMSEV

-231 DSQPKD
+231 NSQPKD

-276 LKAFKESLDTIRKT
+276 LKAFKDSLGTIRKT
-290 SSDLISG
+290 SSELISG

-311 ELPKEPEYELVTIP
+311 SLEPAQPAQKQPEQDI
-325 PSREDAMAFA
+325 
-335 AEYVVL
+335 
-341 LGRSEARSEFLSTD
+341 
-355 KIAGRI
+355 
-361 CRNDARSIR
+361 
-370 DELERLVEAEDE
+370 
-382 SGIYHGAVELL
+382 
-393 DHFNGLY
+393 
-400 HKEWQAK
+400 
-407 EAPDAE
+407 E

-419 NEKYIHVQRSDNG
+419 NEKYIHVQHSDTG

-441 SAKTLDGGVLDD
+441 SAKALDGGVLDD
-453 TGQLLS
+453 AGQLLS

-479 APLELLKDLQEANE
+479 APLELLNGLQEANE
-493 LPLGADVQITGA
+493 LLLGAGEQITGVEA
-505 ELAKSI
+505 TSTAD
-511 QSLYLDKYGLAFLD
+511 SLP
-525 DFASKDDCLQHLYED
+525 D
-540 LLTGADEVKY
+540 LP
-550 FLSEIVEQKDVY
+550 Q
-562 ANRAKALLLGIES
+562 
-575 YQKSHVPLKEL
+575 
-586 DSNERW
+586 
-592 YVVDNE
+592 
-598 SKHLRITEDG
+598 
-608 AKYAYELYDKNTL
+608 
-621 RRLESGTVHDDDVKC
+621 
-636 LLAAAIRVC
+636 
-645 ETHGYDKTL
+645 
-654 PFEVLSNELAGILY
+654 
-668 SLELSSDDDQI
+668 
-679 VHTEV
+679 
-684 NSDKPD
+684 
-690 ALPPLPELE
+690 LE
-699 QDYPMPDPTVDFA
+699 QGYPMPDPTVDFA

-722 NTMLPLSKARAK
+722 NTMLPLSKERAR

-743 FALNSDN
+743 FVLNSDN
-750 TEYMVLDTD
+750 TEYMVLDTE
-759 DLDTH
+759 DLGAH

-769 VERAEW
+769 VERTEW
-775 EAARDMLQPTPDII
+775 ESVRDTLQPRRDIV
-789 APNQPDALSYLHDD
+789 APKQPDTLSYLHDD
-803 SAKTQPENYLKNAEM
+803 TAKTQPENYLKNAEM

-837 PTVADLEAQVKA
+837 TVA
-849 GMSISLMDLA
+849 
-859 AATHRERNDGKRR
+859 
-872 QSVLEQLKK
+872 EQE
-881 QPAQERSHKTAPGKS
+881 ERSSILAKLKAPVEATNRTEKHAPKRS

>member
-1 MAEKQPIKEQ
+1 MAEKTPIKEQ

-64 LVAGYQKWQNQFQR
+64 LVAGYQKWQNQFSR
-78 HVMRGEKGISILAP
+78 HVLRGEKGISILAP

-118 AITEEKEVQ
+118 TITEEKEVQ

-148 ERVQSPIAELTG
+148 ERVQSPVAELTG

-172 RRVSPVPIEIKPL
+172 RRVSPVPIEMKPL

-198 SITLRAGMSEV
+198 SITLRDGMSEV

-231 DSQPKD
+231 NSQPKD

-276 LKAFKESLDTIRKT
+276 LKAFKDSLDTIRKT
-290 SSDLISG
+290 SSELISG

-311 ELPKEPEYELVTIP
+311 SLEPTQPAQKQPEQDI
-325 PSREDAMAFA
+325 
-335 AEYVVL
+335 
-341 LGRSEARSEFLSTD
+341 
-355 KIAGRI
+355 
-361 CRNDARSIR
+361 
-370 DELERLVEAEDE
+370 
-382 SGIYHGAVELL
+382 
-393 DHFNGLY
+393 
-400 HKEWQAK
+400 
-407 EAPDAE
+407 E

-419 NEKYIHVQRSDNG
+419 NEKYIHVQRSDTG

-441 SAKTLDGGVLDD
+441 SAKALDGGVLDD

-479 APLELLKDLQEANE
+479 APLELLNGLQEANE
-493 LPLGADVQITGA
+493 LLLGAGEQITGVEA
-505 ELAKSI
+505 TSTAD
-511 QSLYLDKYGLAFLD
+511 SLP
-525 DFASKDDCLQHLYED
+525 D
-540 LLTGADEVKY
+540 LP
-550 FLSEIVEQKDVY
+550 Q
-562 ANRAKALLLGIES
+562 
-575 YQKSHVPLKEL
+575 
-586 DSNERW
+586 
-592 YVVDNE
+592 
-598 SKHLRITEDG
+598 
-608 AKYAYELYDKNTL
+608 
-621 RRLESGTVHDDDVKC
+621 
-636 LLAAAIRVC
+636 
-645 ETHGYDKTL
+645 
-654 PFEVLSNELAGILY
+654 
-668 SLELSSDDDQI
+668 
-679 VHTEV
+679 
-684 NSDKPD
+684 
-690 ALPPLPELE
+690 LE
-699 QDYPMPDPTVDFA
+699 QGYPMPDLTVDFA

-722 NTMLPLSKARAK
+722 NTMLPLSKERAR

-743 FALNSDN
+743 FVLNSDN
-750 TEYMVLDTD
+750 TEYMVLDTE
-759 DLDTH
+759 DLGAH

-769 VERAEW
+769 VERTEW
-775 EAARDMLQPTPDII
+775 ERVRDTLQPRRDIV
-789 APNQPDALSYLHDD
+789 APKQPDAVSYLHDD
-803 SAKTQPENYLKNAEM
+803 TAKTQPENYLKNAEM

-837 PTVADLEAQVKA
+837 TVA
-849 GMSISLMDLA
+849 
-859 AATHRERNDGKRR
+859 
-872 QSVLEQLKK
+872 EQE
-881 QPAQERSHKTAPGKS
+881 ERSSILAKLKAPVETTNRTEKHAPKRS

>member
-1 MAEKQPIKEQ
+1 MAEKTPIKEQ

-20 AGIKALFQSGDLE
+20 TGIKALFQSGDLE

-64 LVAGYQKWQNQFQR
+64 LVAGYQKWQNQFSR
-78 HVMRGEKGISILAP
+78 HVLRGEKGISILAP

-118 AITEEKEVQ
+118 TITEEKEVQ

-148 ERVQSPIAELTG
+148 ERVQSPVAELTG

-172 RRVSPVPIEIKPL
+172 RRISPVPIEMKPL

-198 SITLRAGMSEV
+198 SITLRDGMSEV

-220 HSKLHDYAKQP
+220 HSKLHDYAKQQ
-231 DSQPKD
+231 DSHPKD

-276 LKAFKESLDTIRKT
+276 LKAFKDSLDTIRKT
-290 SSDLISG
+290 SSELISG

-311 ELPKEPEYELVTIP
+311 SLEPAQPAQKQPEQDT
-325 PSREDAMAFA
+325 
-335 AEYVVL
+335 
-341 LGRSEARSEFLSTD
+341 
-355 KIAGRI
+355 
-361 CRNDARSIR
+361 
-370 DELERLVEAEDE
+370 
-382 SGIYHGAVELL
+382 
-393 DHFNGLY
+393 
-400 HKEWQAK
+400 
-407 EAPDAE
+407 E

-419 NEKYIHVQRSDNG
+419 NEKYIHVQRSDTG

-441 SAKTLDGGVLDD
+441 SAKALDGGVLDD

-479 APLELLKDLQEANE
+479 APLELLNGLQEANE
-493 LPLGADVQITGA
+493 LLLGAGEQITGIEA
-505 ELAKSI
+505 TSTAD
-511 QSLYLDKYGLAFLD
+511 SLP
-525 DFASKDDCLQHLYED
+525 D
-540 LLTGADEVKY
+540 LP
-550 FLSEIVEQKDVY
+550 Q
-562 ANRAKALLLGIES
+562 
-575 YQKSHVPLKEL
+575 
-586 DSNERW
+586 
-592 YVVDNE
+592 
-598 SKHLRITEDG
+598 
-608 AKYAYELYDKNTL
+608 
-621 RRLESGTVHDDDVKC
+621 
-636 LLAAAIRVC
+636 
-645 ETHGYDKTL
+645 
-654 PFEVLSNELAGILY
+654 
-668 SLELSSDDDQI
+668 
-679 VHTEV
+679 
-684 NSDKPD
+684 
-690 ALPPLPELE
+690 LE
-699 QDYPMPDPTVDFA
+699 QGYPMPDPTVDFA

-722 NTMLPLSKARAK
+722 NTMLPLSKERAR

-743 FALNSDN
+743 FVLNSDN
-750 TEYMVLDTD
+750 TEYMVLDTE
-759 DLDTH
+759 DLGAH

-769 VERAEW
+769 VERTEW
-775 EAARDMLQPTPDII
+775 ESVRDTLQPRRDIV
-789 APNQPDALSYLHDD
+789 APKQPDALSYLHDD
-803 SAKTQPENYLKNAEM
+803 TAKTQPENYLKNAEM

-837 PTVADLEAQVKA
+837 TVA
-849 GMSISLMDLA
+849 
-859 AATHRERNDGKRR
+859 
-872 QSVLEQLKK
+872 EQE
-881 QPAQERSHKTAPGKS
+881 ERSSILAKLKAPVETTNRTEKHAPKRS

>member
-1 MAEKQPIKEQ
+1 MAEKTPIKEQ

-64 LVAGYQKWQNQFQR
+64 LVAGYQKWQNQFSR
-78 HVMRGEKGISILAP
+78 HVLRGEKGISILAP

-118 AITEEKEVQ
+118 TITEEKEVQ

-148 ERVQSPIAELTG
+148 ERVQSPVAELTG

-172 RRVSPVPIEIKPL
+172 RRISPVPIEMKPL

-198 SITLRAGMSEV
+198 SITLRDGMSEV

-231 DSQPKD
+231 NSQPKD
-237 SSTEEIEAE
+237 SNTEEIEAE

-276 LKAFKESLDTIRKT
+276 LKAFKDSLDTIRKT
-290 SSDLISG
+290 SSELISG

-311 ELPKEPEYELVTIP
+311 SLEPAQPAQKQPEQDI
-325 PSREDAMAFA
+325 
-335 AEYVVL
+335 
-341 LGRSEARSEFLSTD
+341 
-355 KIAGRI
+355 
-361 CRNDARSIR
+361 
-370 DELERLVEAEDE
+370 
-382 SGIYHGAVELL
+382 
-393 DHFNGLY
+393 
-400 HKEWQAK
+400 
-407 EAPDAE
+407 E

-419 NEKYIHVQRSDNG
+419 NEKYIHVQRSDTG

-441 SAKTLDGGVLDD
+441 SAKALDGGVLDD

-479 APLELLKDLQEANE
+479 APLELLNGLQEANE
-493 LPLGADVQITGA
+493 LLLGAGEQIT
-505 ELAKSI
+505 SV
-511 QSLYLDKYGLAFLD
+511 
-525 DFASKDDCLQHLYED
+525 
-540 LLTGADEVKY
+540 EVK
-550 FLSEIVEQKDVY
+550 
-562 ANRAKALLLGIES
+562 
-575 YQKSHVPLKEL
+575 P
-586 DSNERW
+586 
-592 YVVDNE
+592 
-598 SKHLRITEDG
+598 
-608 AKYAYELYDKNTL
+608 
-621 RRLESGTVHDDDVKC
+621 
-636 LLAAAIRVC
+636 AA
-645 ETHGYDKTL
+645 D
-654 PFEVLSNELAGILY
+654 
-668 SLELSSDDDQI
+668 
-679 VHTEV
+679 
-684 NSDKPD
+684 
-690 ALPPLPELE
+690 PLPDLPQLE
-699 QDYPMPDPTVDFA
+699 QDYPMPDLTVDFA

-722 NTMLPLSKARAK
+722 NTMLPLSKERAR

-743 FALNSDN
+743 FVLNRDN
-750 TEYMVLDTD
+750 TEYMVLDTE
-759 DLDTH
+759 DLGAH

-769 VERAEW
+769 VERTEW
-775 EAARDMLQPTPDII
+775 ESVRDTLQPIRDIV
-789 APNQPDALSYLHDD
+789 APKQPDALSYLHDD
-803 SAKTQPENYLKNAEM
+803 TAKTQPENYLKNAEM

-837 PTVADLEAQVKA
+837 TVA
-849 GMSISLMDLA
+849 
-859 AATHRERNDGKRR
+859 
-872 QSVLEQLKK
+872 EQE
-881 QPAQERSHKTAPGKS
+881 ERSSILAKLKAPVETTNRTEKHAPKRS

>member
-1 MAEKQPIKEQ
+1 MAEKAPIKEQ

-64 LVAGYQKWQNQFQR
+64 LVAGYQKWQNQFSR
-78 HVMRGEKGISILAP
+78 HVLRGEKGISILAP

-118 AITEEKEVQ
+118 TITEEKEVQ

-148 ERVQSPIAELTG
+148 ERVQSPVAELTG

-172 RRVSPVPIEIKPL
+172 RRISPVPIEIKPL

-198 SITLRAGMSEV
+198 SITLRDGMSEV

-231 DSQPKD
+231 NSQPKD

-311 ELPKEPEYELVTIP
+311 SLEPEKPAQEQDT
-325 PSREDAMAFA
+325 
-335 AEYVVL
+335 
-341 LGRSEARSEFLSTD
+341 
-355 KIAGRI
+355 
-361 CRNDARSIR
+361 
-370 DELERLVEAEDE
+370 
-382 SGIYHGAVELL
+382 
-393 DHFNGLY
+393 
-400 HKEWQAK
+400 
-407 EAPDAE
+407 E

-419 NEKYIHVQRSDNG
+419 NEKYIHVQRSDTG

-441 SAKTLDGGVLDD
+441 SAKALDGGVLDD

-479 APLELLKDLQEANE
+479 APLELLNGLQEANE
-493 LPLGADVQITGA
+493 LLLGAGEQITGVEA
-505 ELAKSI
+505 TSTAD
-511 QSLYLDKYGLAFLD
+511 SLP
-525 DFASKDDCLQHLYED
+525 D
-540 LLTGADEVKY
+540 LP
-550 FLSEIVEQKDVY
+550 Q
-562 ANRAKALLLGIES
+562 
-575 YQKSHVPLKEL
+575 
-586 DSNERW
+586 
-592 YVVDNE
+592 
-598 SKHLRITEDG
+598 
-608 AKYAYELYDKNTL
+608 
-621 RRLESGTVHDDDVKC
+621 
-636 LLAAAIRVC
+636 
-645 ETHGYDKTL
+645 
-654 PFEVLSNELAGILY
+654 
-668 SLELSSDDDQI
+668 
-679 VHTEV
+679 
-684 NSDKPD
+684 
-690 ALPPLPELE
+690 LE
-699 QDYPMPDPTVDFA
+699 QGYPMPDPTVDFA

-722 NTMLPLSKARAK
+722 NTMLPLSKERAR

-743 FALNSDN
+743 FVLNSDN
-750 TEYMVLDTD
+750 TEYMVLDTE
-759 DLDTH
+759 DLGAH

-769 VERAEW
+769 VERTEW
-775 EAARDMLQPTPDII
+775 ESVRDTLQPRRDIV
-789 APNQPDALSYLHDD
+789 APKQPDAVSYLHDD
-803 SAKTQPENYLKNAEM
+803 TAKTQPENYLKNAEM

-837 PTVADLEAQVKA
+837 TVA
-849 GMSISLMDLA
+849 
-859 AATHRERNDGKRR
+859 
-872 QSVLEQLKK
+872 EQE
-881 QPAQERSHKTAPGKS
+881 ERSSILAKLKAPVETTNRTEKHAPKRS

>member
-1 MAEKQPIKEQ
+1 MAEKTPIKEQ

-33 KYQAYLRTMSHFHH
+33 KYQAYLHTMSHFHH

-64 LVAGYQKWQNQFQR
+64 LVAGYQKWQNQFSR
-78 HVMRGEKGISILAP
+78 HVLRGEKGISILAP

-118 AITEEKEVQ
+118 TITEEKEVQ

-148 ERVQSPIAELTG
+148 ERVQSPVAELTG

-172 RRVSPVPIEIKPL
+172 RRISPVPIEMKPL

-198 SITLRAGMSEV
+198 SITLRDGMSEV

-220 HSKLHDYAKQP
+220 HSKLHDYAKLP
-231 DSQPKD
+231 NSQPKD
-237 SSTEEIEAE
+237 SNTEEIEAE

-276 LKAFKESLDTIRKT
+276 LKAFKDSLDTIRKT
-290 SSDLISG
+290 SSELISG

-311 ELPKEPEYELVTIP
+311 SLEPAQPAQKQPEQDI
-325 PSREDAMAFA
+325 
-335 AEYVVL
+335 
-341 LGRSEARSEFLSTD
+341 
-355 KIAGRI
+355 
-361 CRNDARSIR
+361 
-370 DELERLVEAEDE
+370 
-382 SGIYHGAVELL
+382 
-393 DHFNGLY
+393 
-400 HKEWQAK
+400 
-407 EAPDAE
+407 E

-419 NEKYIHVQRSDNG
+419 NEKYIHVQRSDTG

-441 SAKTLDGGVLDD
+441 SAKALDGGVLDD

-479 APLELLKDLQEANE
+479 APLELLNGLQEANE
-493 LPLGADVQITGA
+493 LLLGAGEQITGA
-505 ELAKSI
+505 TVKS
-511 QSLYLDKYGLAFLD
+511 G
-525 DFASKDDCLQHLYED
+525 
-540 LLTGADEVKY
+540 
-550 FLSEIVEQKDVY
+550 
-562 ANRAKALLLGIES
+562 
-575 YQKSHVPLKEL
+575 
-586 DSNERW
+586 
-592 YVVDNE
+592 VD
-598 SKHLRITEDG
+598 
-608 AKYAYELYDKNTL
+608 
-621 RRLESGTVHDDDVKC
+621 
-636 LLAAAIRVC
+636 
-645 ETHGYDKTL
+645 
-654 PFEVLSNELAGILY
+654 
-668 SLELSSDDDQI
+668 
-679 VHTEV
+679 
-684 NSDKPD
+684 
-690 ALPPLPELE
+690 PLPDLPQLE
-699 QDYPMPDPTVDFA
+699 QDYPMPDLTVDFA

-722 NTMLPLSKARAK
+722 NTMLPLSKERAR

-743 FALNSDN
+743 FVLNSDN
-750 TEYMVLDTD
+750 TEYMVLDTE
-759 DLDTH
+759 DLGAH

-775 EAARDMLQPTPDII
+775 ESVRDTLQPIRDIV
-789 APNQPDALSYLHDD
+789 APKQPDAVSYLHDD
-803 SAKTQPENYLKNAEM
+803 TAKTQPENYLKNAEM

-837 PTVADLEAQVKA
+837 TVA
-849 GMSISLMDLA
+849 
-859 AATHRERNDGKRR
+859 
-872 QSVLEQLKK
+872 EQE
-881 QPAQERSHKTAPGKS
+881 ERSSILAKLKAPVETTNRTEKHAPKRS

>member
-1 MAEKQPIKEQ
+1 MAEKTPIKEQ

-64 LVAGYQKWQNQFQR
+64 LVAGYQKWQNQFSR
-78 HVMRGEKGISILAP
+78 HVLRGEKGISILAP

-103 LDPDTK
+103 LDPVTK

-118 AITEEKEVQ
+118 TITEEKEVQ

-148 ERVQSPIAELTG
+148 ERVQSPVAELTG

-172 RRVSPVPIEIKPL
+172 RRVSPVPIEMKPL

-231 DSQPKD
+231 NSQPKD
-237 SSTEEIEAE
+237 SNTEEIEAE

-276 LKAFKESLDTIRKT
+276 LKAFKDSLGTIRKT
-290 SSDLISG
+290 SSELISG

-311 ELPKEPEYELVTIP
+311 SLEPAQPAQKQPEQDI
-325 PSREDAMAFA
+325 
-335 AEYVVL
+335 
-341 LGRSEARSEFLSTD
+341 
-355 KIAGRI
+355 
-361 CRNDARSIR
+361 
-370 DELERLVEAEDE
+370 
-382 SGIYHGAVELL
+382 
-393 DHFNGLY
+393 
-400 HKEWQAK
+400 
-407 EAPDAE
+407 E

-419 NEKYIHVQRSDNG
+419 NEKYIHVQHSDTG

-441 SAKTLDGGVLDD
+441 SAKALDGGVLDD

-479 APLELLKDLQEANE
+479 APLELLNGLQEANE
-493 LPLGADVQITGA
+493 LLLGAGEQITGVEA
-505 ELAKSI
+505 TSTAD
-511 QSLYLDKYGLAFLD
+511 SLP
-525 DFASKDDCLQHLYED
+525 D
-540 LLTGADEVKY
+540 LP
-550 FLSEIVEQKDVY
+550 Q
-562 ANRAKALLLGIES
+562 
-575 YQKSHVPLKEL
+575 
-586 DSNERW
+586 
-592 YVVDNE
+592 
-598 SKHLRITEDG
+598 
-608 AKYAYELYDKNTL
+608 
-621 RRLESGTVHDDDVKC
+621 
-636 LLAAAIRVC
+636 
-645 ETHGYDKTL
+645 
-654 PFEVLSNELAGILY
+654 
-668 SLELSSDDDQI
+668 
-679 VHTEV
+679 
-684 NSDKPD
+684 
-690 ALPPLPELE
+690 LE
-699 QDYPMPDPTVDFA
+699 QGYPMPDPTVDFA

-722 NTMLPLSKARAK
+722 NTMLPLSKERAR

-743 FALNSDN
+743 FVLNSDN
-750 TEYMVLDTD
+750 TEYMVLDTE
-759 DLDTH
+759 DLGAH

-769 VERAEW
+769 VERTEW
-775 EAARDMLQPTPDII
+775 ERVRDTLQPRRDIV
-789 APNQPDALSYLHDD
+789 APKQPDAVSYLHDD
-803 SAKTQPENYLKNAEM
+803 TAKTQPENYLKNAEM

-837 PTVADLEAQVKA
+837 TVA
-849 GMSISLMDLA
+849 
-859 AATHRERNDGKRR
+859 
-872 QSVLEQLKK
+872 EQE
-881 QPAQERSHKTAPGKS
+881 ERSSILAKLKAPVETTNRTEKHAPKRS

>member
-1 MAEKQPIKEQ
+1 MSAKEKFMAEKTPIKEQ

-64 LVAGYQKWQNQFQR
+64 LVAGYQKWQNQFSR
-78 HVMRGEKGISILAP
+78 HVLRGEKGISILAP

-103 LDPDTK
+103 LDPVTK

-118 AITEEKEVQ
+118 TITEEKEVQ

-148 ERVQSPIAELTG
+148 ERVQSPVAELTG

-172 RRVSPVPIEIKPL
+172 RRISPVPIEMKPL

-198 SITLRAGMSEV
+198 SITLRDGMSEV

-231 DSQPKD
+231 NSQPKD

-276 LKAFKESLDTIRKT
+276 LKAFKDSLGTIRKT
-290 SSDLISG
+290 SSELISG

-311 ELPKEPEYELVTIP
+311 SLEPAQPAQKQPEQDI
-325 PSREDAMAFA
+325 
-335 AEYVVL
+335 
-341 LGRSEARSEFLSTD
+341 
-355 KIAGRI
+355 
-361 CRNDARSIR
+361 
-370 DELERLVEAEDE
+370 
-382 SGIYHGAVELL
+382 
-393 DHFNGLY
+393 
-400 HKEWQAK
+400 
-407 EAPDAE
+407 E

-419 NEKYIHVQRSDNG
+419 NEKYIHVQHSDTG

-441 SAKTLDGGVLDD
+441 SAKALDGGVLDD

-479 APLELLKDLQEANE
+479 APLELLNGLQEANE
-493 LPLGADVQITGA
+493 LLLGVGEQITGVEA
-505 ELAKSI
+505 TSTAD
-511 QSLYLDKYGLAFLD
+511 SLP
-525 DFASKDDCLQHLYED
+525 D
-540 LLTGADEVKY
+540 LP
-550 FLSEIVEQKDVY
+550 Q
-562 ANRAKALLLGIES
+562 
-575 YQKSHVPLKEL
+575 
-586 DSNERW
+586 
-592 YVVDNE
+592 
-598 SKHLRITEDG
+598 
-608 AKYAYELYDKNTL
+608 
-621 RRLESGTVHDDDVKC
+621 
-636 LLAAAIRVC
+636 
-645 ETHGYDKTL
+645 
-654 PFEVLSNELAGILY
+654 
-668 SLELSSDDDQI
+668 
-679 VHTEV
+679 
-684 NSDKPD
+684 
-690 ALPPLPELE
+690 LE
-699 QDYPMPDPTVDFA
+699 QGYPMPDPTVDFA

-722 NTMLPLSKARAK
+722 NTMLPLSKERAR

-743 FALNSDN
+743 FVLNSDN
-750 TEYMVLDTD
+750 TEYMVLDTE
-759 DLDTH
+759 DLGAH

-769 VERAEW
+769 VERTEW
-775 EAARDMLQPTPDII
+775 ESVRDTLQPRRDIV
-789 APNQPDALSYLHDD
+789 APKQPDTLSYLHDD
-803 SAKTQPENYLKNAEM
+803 TAKTQPENYLKNAEM
-818 ALEDDYGMIDG
+818 ALEDNYGMIDG
-829 IINNGPKQ
+829 IINNAPKQ
-837 PTVADLEAQVKA
+837 TVA
-849 GMSISLMDLA
+849 
-859 AATHRERNDGKRR
+859 
-872 QSVLEQLKK
+872 EQE
-881 QPAQERSHKTAPGKS
+881 ERSSILAKLKAPVEATNRTEKHAPKRS

>member
-33 KYQAYLRTMSHFHH
+33 KYQAYLHTMSHFHH

-64 LVAGYQKWQNQFQR
+64 LVAGYQKWQNQFSR
-78 HVMRGEKGISILAP
+78 HVLRGEKGISILAP

-118 AITEEKEVQ
+118 TITEEKEVQ

-148 ERVQSPIAELTG
+148 ERVQSPVAELTG

-172 RRVSPVPIEIKPL
+172 RRISPVPIEMKPL

-198 SITLRAGMSEV
+198 SITLRDGMSEV

-220 HSKLHDYAKQP
+220 HSKLHDYAKLP
-231 DSQPKD
+231 NSQPKD
-237 SSTEEIEAE
+237 SNTEEIEAE

-276 LKAFKESLDTIRKT
+276 LKAFKDSLDTIRKT
-290 SSDLISG
+290 SSELISG

-311 ELPKEPEYELVTIP
+311 SLEPAQPAQKQPEQDI
-325 PSREDAMAFA
+325 
-335 AEYVVL
+335 
-341 LGRSEARSEFLSTD
+341 
-355 KIAGRI
+355 
-361 CRNDARSIR
+361 
-370 DELERLVEAEDE
+370 
-382 SGIYHGAVELL
+382 
-393 DHFNGLY
+393 
-400 HKEWQAK
+400 
-407 EAPDAE
+407 E

-419 NEKYIHVQRSDNG
+419 NEKYIHVQRSDTG

-441 SAKTLDGGVLDD
+441 SAKALDGGVLDD

-479 APLELLKDLQEANE
+479 APLELLNGLQEANE
-493 LPLGADVQITGA
+493 LLLGAGEQITGA
-505 ELAKSI
+505 TVKS
-511 QSLYLDKYGLAFLD
+511 G
-525 DFASKDDCLQHLYED
+525 
-540 LLTGADEVKY
+540 
-550 FLSEIVEQKDVY
+550 
-562 ANRAKALLLGIES
+562 
-575 YQKSHVPLKEL
+575 
-586 DSNERW
+586 
-592 YVVDNE
+592 VD
-598 SKHLRITEDG
+598 
-608 AKYAYELYDKNTL
+608 
-621 RRLESGTVHDDDVKC
+621 
-636 LLAAAIRVC
+636 
-645 ETHGYDKTL
+645 
-654 PFEVLSNELAGILY
+654 
-668 SLELSSDDDQI
+668 
-679 VHTEV
+679 
-684 NSDKPD
+684 
-690 ALPPLPELE
+690 PLPDLPQLE
-699 QDYPMPDPTVDFA
+699 QDYPMPDLTVDFA

-722 NTMLPLSKARAK
+722 NTMLPLSKERAR

-743 FALNSDN
+743 FVLNSDN
-750 TEYMVLDTD
+750 TEYMVLDTE
-759 DLDTH
+759 DLGAH

-775 EAARDMLQPTPDII
+775 ESVRDTLQPIRDIV
-789 APNQPDALSYLHDD
+789 APKQPDAVSYLHDD
-803 SAKTQPENYLKNAEM
+803 TAKTQPENYLKNAEM

-837 PTVADLEAQVKA
+837 TVA
-849 GMSISLMDLA
+849 
-859 AATHRERNDGKRR
+859 
-872 QSVLEQLKK
+872 EQE
-881 QPAQERSHKTAPGKS
+881 ERSSILAKLKAPLESVSRTEKHAPKRS

>member
-64 LVAGYQKWQNQFQR
+64 LVAGYQKWQNQFSR
-78 HVMRGEKGISILAP
+78 HVLRGEKGISILAP

-118 AITEEKEVQ
+118 TITEEKEVQ

-148 ERVQSPIAELTG
+148 ERVQSPVAELTG

-172 RRVSPVPIEIKPL
+172 RRVSPVPIEMKPL

-198 SITLRAGMSEV
+198 SITLRDGMSEV

-231 DSQPKD
+231 NSQPKD
-237 SSTEEIEAE
+237 SNTEEIEAE

-276 LKAFKESLDTIRKT
+276 LKAFKDSLDTIRKT
-290 SSDLISG
+290 SSELISG

-311 ELPKEPEYELVTIP
+311 SLEPAQPAQKQPEQDI
-325 PSREDAMAFA
+325 
-335 AEYVVL
+335 
-341 LGRSEARSEFLSTD
+341 
-355 KIAGRI
+355 
-361 CRNDARSIR
+361 
-370 DELERLVEAEDE
+370 
-382 SGIYHGAVELL
+382 
-393 DHFNGLY
+393 
-400 HKEWQAK
+400 
-407 EAPDAE
+407 E

-419 NEKYIHVQRSDNG
+419 NEKYIHVQRSDTG

-441 SAKTLDGGVLDD
+441 SAKALDGGVLDD

-479 APLELLKDLQEANE
+479 APLELLNGLQEANE
-493 LPLGADVQITGA
+493 LLLGAGEQITGA
-505 ELAKSI
+505 EATSTAD
-511 QSLYLDKYGLAFLD
+511 SLP
-525 DFASKDDCLQHLYED
+525 D
-540 LLTGADEVKY
+540 LP
-550 FLSEIVEQKDVY
+550 Q
-562 ANRAKALLLGIES
+562 
-575 YQKSHVPLKEL
+575 
-586 DSNERW
+586 
-592 YVVDNE
+592 
-598 SKHLRITEDG
+598 
-608 AKYAYELYDKNTL
+608 
-621 RRLESGTVHDDDVKC
+621 
-636 LLAAAIRVC
+636 
-645 ETHGYDKTL
+645 
-654 PFEVLSNELAGILY
+654 
-668 SLELSSDDDQI
+668 
-679 VHTEV
+679 
-684 NSDKPD
+684 
-690 ALPPLPELE
+690 LE

-722 NTMLPLSKARAK
+722 NTMLPLSKERAR

-743 FALNSDN
+743 FVLNSDN
-750 TEYMVLDTD
+750 TEYMVLDTG
-759 DLDTH
+759 DLDAH
-764 SGIFG
+764 PGIFG
-769 VERAEW
+769 VERTEW
-775 EAARDMLQPTPDII
+775 ESVRDTLQPIRDIV
-789 APNQPDALSYLHDD
+789 APKQLDAVSYLHDD
-803 SAKTQPENYLKNAEM
+803 TAKTQPENYLKNAEM
-818 ALEDDYGMIDG
+818 AMEDDYGMIDG

-859 AATHRERNDGKRR
+859 EAAHREKKK
-872 QSVLEQLKK
+872 SVLEQLKS
-881 QPAQERSHKTAPGKS
+881 QPAQERPHKTAPKKS

>member
-1 MAEKQPIKEQ
+1 MAEKTPIKEQ

-64 LVAGYQKWQNQFQR
+64 LVAGYQKWQNQFSR
-78 HVMRGEKGISILAP
+78 HVLRGEKGISILAP

-103 LDPDTK
+103 LDPVTK

-118 AITEEKEVQ
+118 TITEEKEVQ

-148 ERVQSPIAELTG
+148 ERVQSPVAELTG

-172 RRVSPVPIEIKPL
+172 RRISPVPIEMKPL

-198 SITLRAGMSEV
+198 SITLRDGMSEV

-231 DSQPKD
+231 NSQPKD

-276 LKAFKESLDTIRKT
+276 LKAFKDSLGTIRKT
-290 SSDLISG
+290 SSELISG

-311 ELPKEPEYELVTIP
+311 SLEPAQPAQKQPEQDI
-325 PSREDAMAFA
+325 
-335 AEYVVL
+335 
-341 LGRSEARSEFLSTD
+341 
-355 KIAGRI
+355 
-361 CRNDARSIR
+361 
-370 DELERLVEAEDE
+370 
-382 SGIYHGAVELL
+382 
-393 DHFNGLY
+393 
-400 HKEWQAK
+400 
-407 EAPDAE
+407 E

-419 NEKYIHVQRSDNG
+419 NEKYIHVQRSDTG

-441 SAKTLDGGVLDD
+441 SAKALDGGVLDD

-479 APLELLKDLQEANE
+479 APLELLNGLQEANE
-493 LPLGADVQITGA
+493 LLLGAGEQITGVEA
-505 ELAKSI
+505 TSTAD
-511 QSLYLDKYGLAFLD
+511 SLP
-525 DFASKDDCLQHLYED
+525 D
-540 LLTGADEVKY
+540 LP
-550 FLSEIVEQKDVY
+550 Q
-562 ANRAKALLLGIES
+562 
-575 YQKSHVPLKEL
+575 
-586 DSNERW
+586 
-592 YVVDNE
+592 
-598 SKHLRITEDG
+598 
-608 AKYAYELYDKNTL
+608 
-621 RRLESGTVHDDDVKC
+621 
-636 LLAAAIRVC
+636 
-645 ETHGYDKTL
+645 
-654 PFEVLSNELAGILY
+654 
-668 SLELSSDDDQI
+668 
-679 VHTEV
+679 
-684 NSDKPD
+684 
-690 ALPPLPELE
+690 LE
-699 QDYPMPDPTVDFA
+699 QGYPMPDPTVDFA

-722 NTMLPLSKARAK
+722 NTMLPLSKERAR

-743 FALNSDN
+743 FVLNSDN
-750 TEYMVLDTD
+750 TEYMVLDTE
-759 DLDTH
+759 DLGAH

-769 VERAEW
+769 VERTEW
-775 EAARDMLQPTPDII
+775 ESVRDTLQPRRDIV
-789 APNQPDALSYLHDD
+789 APKQPDTLSYLHDD
-803 SAKTQPENYLKNAEM
+803 TAKTQPENYLKNAEM
-818 ALEDDYGMIDG
+818 ALEDNYGMIDG
-829 IINNGPKQ
+829 IINNAPKQ
-837 PTVADLEAQVKA
+837 TVA
-849 GMSISLMDLA
+849 
-859 AATHRERNDGKRR
+859 
-872 QSVLEQLKK
+872 EQE
-881 QPAQERSHKTAPGKS
+881 ERSSILAKLKAPVETTNRTEKHAPKRS

>member
-64 LVAGYQKWQNQFQR
+64 LVAGYQKWQNQFSR
-78 HVMRGEKGISILAP
+78 HVLRGEKGISILAP

-118 AITEEKEVQ
+118 TITEEKEVQ

-148 ERVQSPIAELTG
+148 ERVQSPVAELTG

-172 RRVSPVPIEIKPL
+172 RRVSPVPIEVKSL
-185 SNDLDGFFSPSKQ
+185 RNDLDGFFSPSTQ
-198 SITLRAGMSEV
+198 SITLRDGMSEV

-231 DSQPKD
+231 NSQPKD

-276 LKAFKESLDTIRKT
+276 LKAFKDSLDTIRKT

-311 ELPKEPEYELVTIP
+311 SLEPEKPAQEQDT
-325 PSREDAMAFA
+325 
-335 AEYVVL
+335 
-341 LGRSEARSEFLSTD
+341 
-355 KIAGRI
+355 
-361 CRNDARSIR
+361 
-370 DELERLVEAEDE
+370 
-382 SGIYHGAVELL
+382 
-393 DHFNGLY
+393 
-400 HKEWQAK
+400 
-407 EAPDAE
+407 E

-419 NEKYIHVQRSDNG
+419 NEKYIHVQRSDTG

-441 SAKTLDGGVLDD
+441 SAKALDGGVLDD

-479 APLELLKDLQEANE
+479 APLELLNGLQEANE
-493 LPLGADVQITGA
+493 LLFGAGDQITDA
-505 ELAKSI
+505 TVKSAV
-511 QSLYLDKYGLAFLD
+511 S
-525 DFASKDDCLQHLYED
+525 
-540 LLTGADEVKY
+540 
-550 FLSEIVEQKDVY
+550 
-562 ANRAKALLLGIES
+562 
-575 YQKSHVPLKEL
+575 
-586 DSNERW
+586 
-592 YVVDNE
+592 
-598 SKHLRITEDG
+598 
-608 AKYAYELYDKNTL
+608 
-621 RRLESGTVHDDDVKC
+621 
-636 LLAAAIRVC
+636 
-645 ETHGYDKTL
+645 
-654 PFEVLSNELAGILY
+654 
-668 SLELSSDDDQI
+668 
-679 VHTEV
+679 
-684 NSDKPD
+684 
-690 ALPPLPELE
+690 PLPDLPQLE
-699 QDYPMPDPTVDFA
+699 QGYPMPDPTVDFA

-722 NTMLPLSKARAK
+722 NTMLPLSKERAR

-743 FALNSDN
+743 FVLNSDN
-750 TEYMVLDTD
+750 TEYMVLDTN

-769 VERAEW
+769 VERTEW
-775 EAARDMLQPTPDII
+775 ESVRDTLQPRRDIV
-789 APNQPDALSYLHDD
+789 APKQPDAVSYLHDD
-803 SAKTQPENYLKNAEM
+803 TAKTQPENYLKNAEM
-818 ALEDDYGMIDG
+818 AMEDDYGMIDG

-837 PTVADLEAQVKA
+837 TVA
-849 GMSISLMDLA
+849 
-859 AATHRERNDGKRR
+859 
-872 QSVLEQLKK
+872 EQE
-881 QPAQERSHKTAPGKS
+881 ERSSILAKLKAPVETTNRTEKHAPKRS

>member
-1 MAEKQPIKEQ
+1 MAEKTPIKEQ

-64 LVAGYQKWQNQFQR
+64 LVAGYQKWQNQFSR
-78 HVMRGEKGISILAP
+78 HVLRGEKGISILAP

-118 AITEEKEVQ
+118 TITEEKEVQ

-148 ERVQSPIAELTG
+148 ERVQSPVAELTG

-172 RRVSPVPIEIKPL
+172 RRISPVPIEMKPL

-198 SITLRAGMSEV
+198 SITLRDGMSEV

-231 DSQPKD
+231 NSQPKD
-237 SSTEEIEAE
+237 SNTEEIEAE

-265 GYVATWSKDKD
+265 GYVATWTKDKD
-276 LKAFKESLDTIRKT
+276 LKAFKDSLDTIRKT
-290 SSDLISG
+290 SSELISG

-311 ELPKEPEYELVTIP
+311 SLEPAQPAQKQPEQDI
-325 PSREDAMAFA
+325 
-335 AEYVVL
+335 
-341 LGRSEARSEFLSTD
+341 
-355 KIAGRI
+355 
-361 CRNDARSIR
+361 
-370 DELERLVEAEDE
+370 
-382 SGIYHGAVELL
+382 
-393 DHFNGLY
+393 
-400 HKEWQAK
+400 
-407 EAPDAE
+407 E

-419 NEKYIHVQRSDNG
+419 NEKYIHVQRSDTG

-441 SAKTLDGGVLDD
+441 SAKALDGGVLDD

-479 APLELLKDLQEANE
+479 APLELLNGLQEANE
-493 LPLGADVQITGA
+493 LPLGAGEQIT
-505 ELAKSI
+505 SV
-511 QSLYLDKYGLAFLD
+511 
-525 DFASKDDCLQHLYED
+525 
-540 LLTGADEVKY
+540 EVK
-550 FLSEIVEQKDVY
+550 
-562 ANRAKALLLGIES
+562 
-575 YQKSHVPLKEL
+575 P
-586 DSNERW
+586 
-592 YVVDNE
+592 
-598 SKHLRITEDG
+598 
-608 AKYAYELYDKNTL
+608 
-621 RRLESGTVHDDDVKC
+621 
-636 LLAAAIRVC
+636 AA
-645 ETHGYDKTL
+645 D
-654 PFEVLSNELAGILY
+654 
-668 SLELSSDDDQI
+668 
-679 VHTEV
+679 
-684 NSDKPD
+684 
-690 ALPPLPELE
+690 PLPDFPQLE

-722 NTMLPLSKARAK
+722 NTMLPLSKERAR

-743 FALNSDN
+743 FVLNSDN
-750 TEYMVLDTD
+750 TEYMVLDTN

-769 VERAEW
+769 VERTEW
-775 EAARDMLQPTPDII
+775 ESVRDTLQPRRDIV
-789 APNQPDALSYLHDD
+789 APKQPDALSYLHDD
-803 SAKTQPENYLKNAEM
+803 TAKTQPENYLKNAEM
-818 ALEDDYGMIDG
+818 AMEDDYGMVDG

-837 PTVADLEAQVKA
+837 TVA
-849 GMSISLMDLA
+849 
-859 AATHRERNDGKRR
+859 
-872 QSVLEQLKK
+872 EQE
-881 QPAQERSHKTAPGKS
+881 ERSSILAKLKAPVETTNRTEKHAPKRS

>member
-33 KYQAYLRTMSHFHH
+33 EYQAYLRTMSHFHH

-64 LVAGYQKWQNQFQR
+64 LVAGYQKWQNQFSR
-78 HVMRGEKGISILAP
+78 HVLRGEKGISILAP

-118 AITEEKEVQ
+118 TITEEKEVQ

-148 ERVQSPIAELTG
+148 ERVQSPVAELTG

-172 RRVSPVPIEIKPL
+172 RRVSPVPIEMKPL
-185 SNDLDGFFSPSKQ
+185 SNNLDGFFSPSKQ
-198 SITLRAGMSEV
+198 SITLRDGMSEV

-231 DSQPKD
+231 NSHPKD

-290 SSDLISG
+290 SSELISG

-311 ELPKEPEYELVTIP
+311 SLEPAQPAQKQPEQDI
-325 PSREDAMAFA
+325 
-335 AEYVVL
+335 
-341 LGRSEARSEFLSTD
+341 
-355 KIAGRI
+355 
-361 CRNDARSIR
+361 
-370 DELERLVEAEDE
+370 
-382 SGIYHGAVELL
+382 
-393 DHFNGLY
+393 
-400 HKEWQAK
+400 
-407 EAPDAE
+407 E

-419 NEKYIHVQRSDNG
+419 NEKYIHVQRSDTG

-441 SAKTLDGGVLDD
+441 SAKALDGGVLDD

-479 APLELLKDLQEANE
+479 APLELLNGLQEANE
-493 LPLGADVQITGA
+493 LLLGAGAQITGVEA
-505 ELAKSI
+505 TSTAD
-511 QSLYLDKYGLAFLD
+511 SLP
-525 DFASKDDCLQHLYED
+525 D
-540 LLTGADEVKY
+540 LP
-550 FLSEIVEQKDVY
+550 Q
-562 ANRAKALLLGIES
+562 
-575 YQKSHVPLKEL
+575 
-586 DSNERW
+586 
-592 YVVDNE
+592 
-598 SKHLRITEDG
+598 
-608 AKYAYELYDKNTL
+608 
-621 RRLESGTVHDDDVKC
+621 
-636 LLAAAIRVC
+636 
-645 ETHGYDKTL
+645 
-654 PFEVLSNELAGILY
+654 
-668 SLELSSDDDQI
+668 
-679 VHTEV
+679 
-684 NSDKPD
+684 
-690 ALPPLPELE
+690 LE
-699 QDYPMPDPTVDFA
+699 QGYPMPDPTVDFA
-712 QMYQFGYTDG
+712 QMYRFGYTDG
-722 NTMLPLSKARAK
+722 NTMLPLSKERAR

-743 FALNSDN
+743 FVLNSDN
-750 TEYMVLDTD
+750 TEYMVLDTE
-759 DLDTH
+759 DLGAH

-769 VERAEW
+769 VERTEW
-775 EAARDMLQPTPDII
+775 ESVRDTLQPRRDIV
-789 APNQPDALSYLHDD
+789 APKQPDALSYLHDD
-803 SAKTQPENYLKNAEM
+803 TAKTQPENYLKNAEM

-837 PTVADLEAQVKA
+837 TVA
-849 GMSISLMDLA
+849 
-859 AATHRERNDGKRR
+859 
-872 QSVLEQLKK
+872 EQE
-881 QPAQERSHKTAPGKS
+881 ERSSILAKLKAPVETTNRTEKHAPKRS